1 MKIQKMVKSEVSKIP
16 FITPDEMEQITQH
29 ILRDYGF
36 DFVNKSEPEAIP
48 IDELI
53 EFHFELDILWDC
65 IDHFDS
71 AGLVMAAIMPGEK
84 KIILNDTCR
93 DLFEKKMGTMNFTMA
108 HELGHW
114 VLHVND
120 KDNLQTAM
128 IFDDRE
134 TFFCRSWS
142 KKPPEE
148 YQADMFAGSLLMPK
162 PMIQRVIAI
171 LKSQGN
177 IQMRQLYEL
186 ASLFKVSISALTVRL
201 KQLDLLYIDASGTI
215 YNSKSECDGQISLD
229 M

>member
-1 MKIQKMVKSEVSKIP
+1 MVKSEVSKIP
-16 FITPDEMEQITQH
+16 FITLDEMERITQH
-29 ILRDYGF
+29 ILWDYGF
-36 DFVNKSEPEAIP
+36 DFDNKCEPEAIP

-71 AGLVMAAIMPGEK
+71 ASLVMAAIIPREK
-84 KIILNDTCR
+84 KIILNETCK

-120 KDNLQTAM
+120 KDNLQTEM
-128 IFDDRE
+128 NFNDTE

-148 YQADMFAGSLLMPK
+148 YQADMFAGSILMPK
-162 PMIQRVIAI
+162 PLMHKVIAE
-171 LKSQGN
+171 LKSKGK

-201 KQLDLLYIDASGTI
+201 KQLDILYIDENGAI
-215 YNSKSECDGQISLD
+215 YNSKSECDGQISID
-229 M
+229 I